1 MPRFASSSSTSP
13 RAFARAAARAPS
25 SSRRRTLSTVTT
37 ARPAAASSPRPD
49 DAAAS
54 ERLKR
59 TTVRWLDAFI
69 VDMNLCPFA
78 KPAMSTLVIET
89 TRAWEDELRGLVT
102 RETARLMACSTR
114 EPATTL
120 CVLGGEDVNAS
131 FEVFMEGPVRLAE
144 DLCEE
149 LSDGAVTV
157 VPFHP
162 KADWGEGDEAGDFTS
177 KSPWATIHLL
187 RQCDIDRAEESW
199 YRDEGREDIRERNV
213 EYLRALGI
221 EELSRR
227 FAEL

>member
-1 MPRFASSSSTSP
+1 MTFASASASP
-13 RAFARAAARAPS
+13 RAFSRAGACAP
-25 SSRRRTLSTVTT
+25 SRRRRRRKLSTVTT
-37 ARPAAASSPRPD
+37 ARPGAAASSARPD
-49 DAAAS
+49 DASTS
-54 ERLKR
+54 ELLKR

-78 KPAMSTLVIET
+78 KPAMPTLVIAT
-89 TRAWEDELRGLVT
+89 TGAWEDELSGLVT

-120 CVLGGEDVNAS
+120 CVLDEEDVNAS
-131 FEVFMEGPVRLAE
+131 FEAFMEGPVRLAE

-213 EYLRALGI
+213 EYLRAVGLD
-221 EELSRR
+221 ELKRR

>member
-1 MPRFASSSSTSP
+1 MTRITVAPFSSSLP
-13 RAFARAAARAPS
+13 RAFSRATSRVP
-25 SSRRRTLSTVTT
+25 SRRRKLSTVTT
-37 ARPAAASSPRPD
+37 ERPAAASSNRPD
-49 DAAAS
+49 DASTS

-59 TTVRWLDAFI
+59 KTLRWLDAFI

-78 KPAMSTLVIET
+78 KPALSTLVIET
-89 TRAWEDELRGLVT
+89 THSWNDELGSLVKL
-102 RETARLMACSTR
+102 ETARLMACSTR

-120 CVLGGEDVNAS
+120 CVLDEDDVNAS

-149 LSDGAVTV
+149 LSDGEVTV

-213 EYLRALGI
+213 EYLRAVGLA
-221 EELSRR
+221 ELKRR